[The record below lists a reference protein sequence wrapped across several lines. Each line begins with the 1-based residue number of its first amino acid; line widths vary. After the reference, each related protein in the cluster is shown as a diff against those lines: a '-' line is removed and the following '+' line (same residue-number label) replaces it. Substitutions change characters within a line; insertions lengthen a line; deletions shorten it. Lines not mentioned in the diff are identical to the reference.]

1 MGLRD
6 RQDGLKTIGLVA
18 ERNTQKPEDETKE
31 RKEMIR
37 RILHREQGFTLVEL
51 LVTIAIMGVLF
62 GIVTLAL
69 NGLTTNATTN
79 TKAAELD
86 QVQTAVD
93 IYLAV
98 NYPGTTTVT
107 AQTASGPVTT
117 GADFAG
123 YMRSLPSQYSYTWD
137 TDGNVAQQ

>member
-1 MGLRD
+1 
-6 RQDGLKTIGLVA
+6 
-18 ERNTQKPEDETKE
+18 
-31 RKEMIR
+31 MIR

-98 NYPGTTTVT
+98 NYPTTTTVA
-107 AQTASGPVTT
+107 AQTASGVVTT

>member
-1 MGLRD
+1 MQNK
-6 RQDGLKTIGLVA
+6 RQQHRFEALAFWSLPRRTGKIEQA
-18 ERNTQKPEDETKE
+18 KET
-31 RKEMIR
+31 RKMIR

-69 NGLTTNATTN
+69 NGLSTNATTN

-93 IYLAV
+93 IYMAV
-98 NYPGTTTVT
+98 NYPGTTSVT
-107 AQTASGPVTT
+107 AQTDAGPVTSS
-117 GADFAG
+117 ADFAE
-123 YMRSLPSQYSYTWD
+123 YMRSLPTQYDYTWD
-137 TDGNVAQQ
+137 TDGNVTQH